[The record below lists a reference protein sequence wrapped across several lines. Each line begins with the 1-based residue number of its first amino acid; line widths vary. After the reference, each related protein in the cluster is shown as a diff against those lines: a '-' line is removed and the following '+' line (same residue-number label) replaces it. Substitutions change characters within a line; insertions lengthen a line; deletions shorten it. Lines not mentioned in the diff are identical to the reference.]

1 MSELGDLNPKQAA
14 ALAGLVLVAKQ
25 SRQWRGKARIQRGG
39 AARWRAFFMP
49 ALKACRDNPDFNIKY
64 DDSVA
69 AGKPAKVTITA
80 VMRKLVLL
88 ENTLVSQDSK
98 WEPRLA

>member
-25 SRQWRGKARIQRGG
+25 SRQWRGKASIQRGG
-39 AARWRAFFMP
+39 AALWRAFFMP
-49 ALKACRDNPDFNIKY
+49 ALNACRDNPDFHITY
-64 DDSVA
+64 DASVA

-80 VMRKLVLL
+80 VMRKRVLL
-88 ENTLVSQDSK
+88 ENTLIFQHRK
-98 WEPRLA
+98 